1 MEEKEIMTTQKNN
14 EEQPA
19 DKVHDFLEWGLY
31 GYDPNGEFQV
41 LNLLCSAEV
50 PEGYVSPRVQ
60 INCFKNRFLYEF
72 DDMPMIDQ
80 LKLMKRLY
88 DKKILYRATYSGSK
102 SIHMIIVVQ
111 DEPDNMDEY
120 KFLWHYMNEQLELNG
135 ADNRCSE
142 NSRLTRRPGA
152 YHTLTKEK
160 FLSVKDKV
168 IFMIQNLNVKADVS
182 NPEKIKIEQKLLLEP
197 KYIFNIQWREA
208 YQEKLNKLK
217 LELLKRQAEYEEQ
230 MEKYKDVER
239 DPKKFLENYTS
250 KHNIVF
256 MDGFK
261 HVAAASIASAYFTAG
276 FVDVEYLQ
284 NWVKSECMSDDK
296 TIWCNL
302 GKLK

>member
-1 MEEKEIMTTQKNN
+1 MEEKELIESQYI
-14 EEQPA
+14 EDDEQP
-19 DKVHDFLEWGLY
+19 DKINDFLEWGLY
-31 GYDPNGEFQV
+31 GYDPNGEYEI
-41 LNLLCSAEV
+41 LNMLYTDKV

-72 DDMPMIDQ
+72 DDMDMENQ
-80 LKLMKRLY
+80 LKIVKKLY
-88 DKKILYRATYSGSK
+88 DKQILFRATYSGSK
-102 SIHMIIVVQ
+102 SIHMIIVVE

-120 KFLWHYMNEQLELNG
+120 KFLWHYINDQLELHG

-142 NSRLTRRPGA
+142 NSRLTRRPGMF
-152 YHTLTKEK
+152 HRLTKEK

-168 IFMIQNLNVKADVS
+168 LFMVDKLNVNVKFDKEDILV
-182 NPEKIKIEQKLLLEP
+182 EQKLLLEP
-197 KYIFNIQWREA
+197 KNIFKINWREA
-208 YQEKLNKLK
+208 YQEKLLK
-217 LELLKRQAEYEEQ
+217 LELELKQRQAEYEAQ
-230 MEKYKDVER
+230 MEKFKDVER

-276 FVDVEYLQ
+276 FTDVEYLQ
-284 NWVKSECMSDDK
+284 NWVKTECMSDDK

>member
-1 MEEKEIMTTQKNN
+1 MEEENILEEQIID
-14 EEQPA
+14 EEQP
-19 DKVHDFLEWGLY
+19 DKVNDFLEWGLY
-31 GYDPNGEFQV
+31 GYDPNGEYQI
-41 LNLLCSAEV
+41 LNMLYTDKV

-72 DDMPMIDQ
+72 DDMSMEDQ
-80 LKLMKRLY
+80 LKIVKKLY

-142 NSRLTRRPGA
+142 NSRLTRRPGMF
-152 YHTLTKEK
+152 HKLSKDK
-160 FLSVKDKV
+160 FLSVKEKV
-168 IFMIQNLNVKADVS
+168 LYMVEKFNVQAKV
-182 NPEKIKIEQKLLLEP
+182 EKDEVFIEQKLLLEP
-197 KYIFNIQWREA
+197 KFVFNINWREA
-208 YQEKLNKLK
+208 YQQKLKK
-217 LELLKRQAEYEEQ
+217 LELELKQRQAEYEEQ

-239 DPKKFLENYTS
+239 DPVKFFERYTA
-250 KHNIVF
+250 KHGIVF

-261 HVAAASIASAYFTAG
+261 HSAASSIASAYFKAG
-276 FVDVEYLQ
+276 FTDVSVVQE
-284 NWVKSECMSDDK
+284 WVKNECMSDDK

>member
-1 MEEKEIMTTQKNN
+1 MEEKEILENQVIDD
-14 EEQPA
+14 EQP
-19 DKVHDFLEWGLY
+19 DKVNDFLEWGLY
-31 GYDPNGEFQV
+31 GYDPDGEFQI
-41 LNLLCSAEV
+41 LNMLYTDEV
-50 PEGYVSPRVQ
+50 PDGYVSPRVQ

-72 DDMPMIDQ
+72 DDMPMEKQ
-80 LKLMKRLY
+80 LSIVRKLYEKQ
-88 DKKILYRATYSGSK
+88 ILYRATYSGSK
-102 SIHMIIVVQ
+102 SIHMIIVVE
-111 DEPDNMDEY
+111 DEPDDMDQY

-142 NSRLTRRPGA
+142 NSRLTRRPGM
-152 YHTLTKEK
+152 YHKLSREK
-160 FLSVKDKV
+160 FQSVKDKV
-168 IFMIQNLNVKADVS
+168 LFMVDKFKVKAEIDGDSV
-182 NPEKIKIEQKLLLEP
+182 KIEQKLIIEP
-197 KYIFNIQWREA
+197 RFVFKLNWREA
-208 YQEKLNKLK
+208 YQQKLQKLQFEIIQKK
-217 LELLKRQAEYEEQ
+217 LEYEAQ

-239 DPKKFLENYTS
+239 DPAKFLENYSS

-284 NWVKSECMSDDK
+284 DWVKNNCMSDDK